1 MFAKQQGF
9 IITGPSRNN
18 SIILFPIVMVCIE
31 MSKSPMTGKAG
42 DMVIGLGNDAIA
54 RGAFEAG
61 VHFAAAYPGTPSS
74 EILGNLAT
82 VAKDTN
88 LYVEWSVNEK
98 VAFEAATAAAWAG
111 LRAMASM
118 KLNGLFVLLDS
129 LINIAYTGHGSGGLV
144 LVVADDPFA
153 HSSTT
158 EGDARPL
165 GFYSDIVVL
174 EPSTHQE
181 AKDIMSYAF
190 DLSEKFGIIVMVRET
205 TRLAHSRAPFK
216 LGKPIR
222 QKRTA
227 KFDYN
232 LPLHNLPRPHLQH
245 EKLHAKLDKIR
256 EEEFEQSP
264 WNRYDGPSK
273 PSLLIIT
280 SGIAWKYAREAV
292 DILQL
297 QDVGILR
304 IATLAPLPKSLILKR
319 LETTTDVLFFEEVDP
334 YLEEQVRSLASE
346 LSSKTIPRFFG
357 KLSGH
362 IPSYGEIDINLAIK
376 AITSLKNLKY
386 SPVQEEYLSRVKDA
400 PDIVPRRILTFCPG
414 CPHRPAYYSIYRAIK
429 RNKGKGI
436 VTGDIGCYSLGV
448 FYHGVM
454 RNQHSMGAGVGI
466 ASGLGKLDQFGLDD
480 PVVSVIGDSTFYH
493 ACLPALVNII
503 YNQSKAIVCV
513 LDNNATAMTGFQPHP
528 GTGFTATGDV
538 ATKVPIE
545 RVLQGIG
552 FQSIS
557 VVDPFNIKESID
569 TIFKA
574 LSSADSEAII
584 FRRECAL
591 ITNRQRRQQQEPI
604 PLFTVDTDKCF
615 GEQCKICSVEF
626 NCPACVWDNES
637 NKARIDITLCNG
649 CGVCV
654 EVCPHNAIHAIE
666 E

>member
-1 MFAKQQGF
+1 
-9 IITGPSRNN
+9 
-18 SIILFPIVMVCIE
+18 
-31 MSKSPMTGKAG
+31 MSNSPMTGKPG
-42 DMVIGLGNDAIA
+42 ETVIGLGNDAIA
-54 RGAFEAG
+54 RGALEAG
-61 VHFAAAYPGTPSS
+61 VQFATAYPGTPSS

-82 VAKDTN
+82 ISKESGI
-88 LYVEWSVNEK
+88 YVEWSVNEK
-98 VAFEAATAAAWAG
+98 VAFEAATAAAWTG

-118 KLNGLFVLLDS
+118 KVNGLFVILDS
-129 LINIAYTGHGSGGLV
+129 LVNIAYTGHGPGGLI

-181 AKDIMSYAF
+181 AKDIIPYAF
-190 DLSEKFGIIVMVRET
+190 ELSEKQGVIVMVRET

-216 LGKPIR
+216 LGKIN
-222 QKRTA
+222 RTPRIA

-232 LPLHNLPRPHLQH
+232 LPLHNLPRPHLRH
-245 EKLHAKLDKIR
+245 KELHTQLEKIR
-256 EEEFEQSP
+256 DEFEQST
-264 WNRYDGPSK
+264 WNQYDGPSK

-280 SGIAWKYAREAV
+280 SGVAWKYVREAV
-292 DILQL
+292 EILQL

-304 IATLAPLPKSLILKR
+304 IATISPLPRRMILEK
-319 LETTTDVLFFEEVDP
+319 LKTSTNVLFFEEVNP
-334 YLEEQVRSLASE
+334 YLELQITGLASE
-346 LSSKTIPRFFG
+346 LPSKRIPNFFG
-357 KLSGH
+357 KFSGH
-362 IPSYGEIDINLAIK
+362 IPSYGEVDINLAIK
-376 AITSLKNLKY
+376 SIAAIKKLKY
-386 SPVQEEYLSRVKDA
+386 TPVQEEYINIATDA
-400 PDIVPRRILTFCPG
+400 ASILPRRILTFCPG

-448 FYHGVM
+448 FYHNIM

-466 ASGLGKLDQFGLDD
+466 ASGLGKLEQFGLKD
-480 PVVSVIGDSTFYH
+480 PVITVIGDSTFYH

-528 GTGFTATGDV
+528 GTGLTATGDM
-538 ATKVPIE
+538 TSTVPIE
-545 RVLQGIG
+545 EVLQGIG

-557 VVDPFNIKESID
+557 IVDPFNIKESID
-569 TIFKA
+569 TVYNA
-574 LSSADSEAII
+574 LISTESQALV

-591 ITNRQRRQQQEPI
+591 ITNRRRRQKQDPTPQ
-604 PLFTVDTDKCF
+604 FVVDTDKCL
-615 GEQCKICSVEF
+615 GEKCKTCSVEF
-626 NCPACVWDNES
+626 NCPACVWDNDS
-637 NKARIDITLCNG
+637 NKAQIEITLCNG

-654 EVCPHNAIHAIE
+654 DICPHNAIHE
-666 E
+666 YRE

>member
-1 MFAKQQGF
+1 
-9 IITGPSRNN
+9 
-18 SIILFPIVMVCIE
+18 
-31 MSKSPMTGKAG
+31 MTGKTG
-42 DMVIGLGNDAIA
+42 DTVIGLGNDAIA
-54 RGAFEAG
+54 RGALEAG

-82 VAKDTN
+82 ISKDAGI
-88 LYVEWSVNEK
+88 YVEWSVNEN
-98 VAFEAATAAAWAG
+98 VAFEAATAAAWTG

-118 KLNGLFVLLDS
+118 KLNGLFVILDS
-129 LINIAYTGHGSGGLV
+129 LINIAYTGHGPGGLV

-181 AKDIMSYAF
+181 AKDIIPYAF
-190 DLSEKFGIIVMVRET
+190 ELSEKHGIIVMVRET

-216 LGKPIR
+216 LGKVS
-222 QKRTA
+222 KTKKTA
-227 KFDYN
+227 TFDYN
-232 LPLHNLPRPHLQH
+232 LPLHNLPRPHLRH
-245 EKLHAKLDKIR
+245 GDLHTRLDKIR
-256 EEEFEQSP
+256 VEEFEKSTL
-264 WNRYDGPSK
+264 NLYDGPPK

-280 SGIAWKYAREAV
+280 SGIAWKYVQEAV
-292 DILQL
+292 DLLQL
-297 QDVGILR
+297 KDVGILR
-304 IATLAPLPKSLILKR
+304 IATLSPLPKAMILDR
-319 LETTTDVLFFEEVDP
+319 LKKTSEVLFFEEVDP
-334 YLEEQVRSLASE
+334 YLETQIRSLATE
-346 LSSKTIPRFFG
+346 LSSNSTPQFFG

-362 IPSYGEIDINLAIK
+362 VPNFGEVDINQA
-376 AITSLKNLKY
+376 LKSIAALKDLSY
-386 SPVQEEYLSRVKDA
+386 SAVQEEYVNMAKDA
-400 PDIVPRRILTFCPG
+400 PNIVPRRLLTFCTG

-454 RNQHSMGAGVGI
+454 QNQHSMGAGVGI
-466 ASGLGKLDQFGLDD
+466 ASGLGKLDQFGLKD
-480 PVVSVIGDSTFYH
+480 PVIAVVGDSTFYH

-528 GTGFTATGDV
+528 GTGLSATGDV
-538 ATKVPIE
+538 TSTVPIE

-552 FQSIS
+552 FQSVT
-557 VVDPFNIKESID
+557 VVDPFNLKESID
-569 TIFKA
+569 TVYNA
-574 LSSADSEAII
+574 LNSGESQAIV

-591 ITNRQRRQQQEPI
+591 ITNRQRRQRQESI
-604 PLFTVDTDKCF
+604 PMFMVEVDKCF
-615 GEQCKICSVEF
+615 GDKCKICSVEF

-637 NKARIDITLCNG
+637 DKALIETTLCNG

-654 EVCPHNAIHAIE
+654 DVCPHQAIHPVE

>member
-1 MFAKQQGF
+1 
-9 IITGPSRNN
+9 
-18 SIILFPIVMVCIE
+18 
-31 MSKSPMTGKAG
+31 
-42 DMVIGLGNDAIA
+42 
-54 RGAFEAG
+54 
-61 VHFAAAYPGTPSS
+61 
-74 EILGNLAT
+74 
-82 VAKDTN
+82 
-88 LYVEWSVNEK
+88 
-98 VAFEAATAAAWAG
+98 
-111 LRAMASM
+111 
-118 KLNGLFVLLDS
+118 
-129 LINIAYTGHGSGGLV
+129 
-144 LVVADDPFA
+144 
-153 HSSTT
+153 
-158 EGDARPL
+158 
-165 GFYSDIVVL
+165 
-174 EPSTHQE
+174 
-181 AKDIMSYAF
+181 
-190 DLSEKFGIIVMVRET
+190 
-205 TRLAHSRAPFK
+205 
-216 LGKPIR
+216 
-222 QKRTA
+222 
-227 KFDYN
+227 
-232 LPLHNLPRPHLQH
+232 
-245 EKLHAKLDKIR
+245 
-256 EEEFEQSP
+256 
-264 WNRYDGPSK
+264 
-273 PSLLIIT
+273 
-280 SGIAWKYAREAV
+280 
-292 DILQL
+292 
-297 QDVGILR
+297 
-304 IATLAPLPKSLILKR
+304 PKSLILKR

>member
-1 MFAKQQGF
+1 
-9 IITGPSRNN
+9 
-18 SIILFPIVMVCIE
+18 
-31 MSKSPMTGKAG
+31 MSNSPMTGKPG
-42 DMVIGLGNDAIA
+42 ETVIGLGNDAIA
-54 RGAFEAG
+54 RGALEAG
-61 VHFAAAYPGTPSS
+61 VQFATAYPGTPSS

-82 VAKDTN
+82 ISKESGI
-88 LYVEWSVNEK
+88 YVEWSVNEK
-98 VAFEAATAAAWAG
+98 VAFEAATAAAWTG

-118 KLNGLFVLLDS
+118 KVNGLFVILDS
-129 LINIAYTGHGSGGLV
+129 LVNIAYTGHGPGGLI

-181 AKDIMSYAF
+181 AKDIIPYAF
-190 DLSEKFGIIVMVRET
+190 ELSEKQGVIVMVRET

-216 LGKPIR
+216 LGKIN
-222 QKRTA
+222 RTPRIA

-232 LPLHNLPRPHLQH
+232 LPLHNLPRPHLRH
-245 EKLHAKLDKIR
+245 KELHTQLEKIR
-256 EEEFEQSP
+256 DEFEQST
-264 WNRYDGPSK
+264 WNQYDGPSK

-280 SGIAWKYAREAV
+280 SGVAWKYVREAV
-292 DILQL
+292 EILQL

-304 IATLAPLPKSLILKR
+304 IATISPLPRRMILEK
-319 LETTTDVLFFEEVDP
+319 LKTSTNVLFFEEVNP
-334 YLEEQVRSLASE
+334 YLELQITGLASE
-346 LSSKTIPRFFG
+346 LPSKRIPNFFG
-357 KLSGH
+357 KFSGH
-362 IPSYGEIDINLAIK
+362 IPSYGEVDINLAIK
-376 AITSLKNLKY
+376 SIAAIKKLKY
-386 SPVQEEYLSRVKDA
+386 TPVQEEYINIATDA
-400 PDIVPRRILTFCPG
+400 ASILPRRILTFCPG

-448 FYHGVM
+448 FYHNIM

-466 ASGLGKLDQFGLDD
+466 ASGLGKLEQFGLKD
-480 PVVSVIGDSTFYH
+480 PVITVIGDSTFYH

-528 GTGFTATGDV
+528 GTGLTATGDM
-538 ATKVPIE
+538 TSTVPIE
-545 RVLQGIG
+545 EVLQGIG

-557 VVDPFNIKESID
+557 IVDPFNIKESID
-569 TIFKA
+569 TVYNA
-574 LSSADSEAII
+574 LISTESQALV

-591 ITNRQRRQQQEPI
+591 ITNRRRRQKQEPT
-604 PLFTVDTDKCF
+604 PQFVVDTDKCL
-615 GEQCKICSVEF
+615 GEKCKTCSVEF
-626 NCPACVWDNES
+626 NCPACVWDNDS
-637 NKARIDITLCNG
+637 NKAQIEITLCNG

-654 EVCPHNAIHAIE
+654 DICPHNAIHE
-666 E
+666 YRE

>member
-1 MFAKQQGF
+1 
-9 IITGPSRNN
+9 
-18 SIILFPIVMVCIE
+18 
-31 MSKSPMTGKAG
+31 MTGKPG
-42 DMVIGLGNDAIA
+42 ETVIGLGNDAIA
-54 RGAFEAG
+54 RGALEAG
-61 VHFAAAYPGTPSS
+61 VQFATAYPGTPSS

-82 VAKDTN
+82 ISKESGI
-88 LYVEWSVNEK
+88 YVEWSVNEK
-98 VAFEAATAAAWAG
+98 VAFEAATAAAWTG

-118 KLNGLFVLLDS
+118 KVNGLFVILDS
-129 LINIAYTGHGSGGLV
+129 LVNIAYTGHGPGGLI

-181 AKDIMSYAF
+181 AKDIIPYAF
-190 DLSEKFGIIVMVRET
+190 ELSEKQGVIVMVRET

-216 LGKPIR
+216 LGKIN
-222 QKRTA
+222 RTPRIA

-232 LPLHNLPRPHLQH
+232 LPLHNLPRPHLRH
-245 EKLHAKLDKIR
+245 KELHTQLEKIR
-256 EEEFEQSP
+256 DEFEQST
-264 WNRYDGPSK
+264 WNQYDGPSK

-280 SGIAWKYAREAV
+280 SGVAWKYVREAV
-292 DILQL
+292 EILQL

-304 IATLAPLPKSLILKR
+304 IATISPLPRRMILEK
-319 LETTTDVLFFEEVDP
+319 LKTSTNVLFFEEVNP
-334 YLEEQVRSLASE
+334 YLELQITGLASE
-346 LSSKTIPRFFG
+346 LPSKRIPNFFG
-357 KLSGH
+357 KFSGH
-362 IPSYGEIDINLAIK
+362 IPSYGEVDINLAIK
-376 AITSLKNLKY
+376 SIAAIKKLKY
-386 SPVQEEYLSRVKDA
+386 TPVQEEYINIATDA
-400 PDIVPRRILTFCPG
+400 ASILPRRILTFCPG

-448 FYHGVM
+448 FYHNIM

-466 ASGLGKLDQFGLDD
+466 ASGLGKLEQFGLKD
-480 PVVSVIGDSTFYH
+480 PVITVIGDSTFYH

-528 GTGFTATGDV
+528 GTGLTATGDM
-538 ATKVPIE
+538 TSTVPIE
-545 RVLQGIG
+545 EVLQGIG

-557 VVDPFNIKESID
+557 IVDPFNIKESID
-569 TIFKA
+569 TVYNA
-574 LSSADSEAII
+574 LISTESQALV

-591 ITNRQRRQQQEPI
+591 ITNRRRRQKQDPTPQ
-604 PLFTVDTDKCF
+604 FVVDTDKCL
-615 GEQCKICSVEF
+615 GEKCKTCSVEF
-626 NCPACVWDNES
+626 NCPACVWDNDS
-637 NKARIDITLCNG
+637 NKAQIEITLCNG

-654 EVCPHNAIHAIE
+654 DICPHNAIHE
-666 E
+666 YRE